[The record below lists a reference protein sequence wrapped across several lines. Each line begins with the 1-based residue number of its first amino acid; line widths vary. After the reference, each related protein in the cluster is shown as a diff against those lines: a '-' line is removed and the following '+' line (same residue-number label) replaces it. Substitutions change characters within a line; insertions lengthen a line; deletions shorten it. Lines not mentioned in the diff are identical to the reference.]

1 MVWAIV
7 LVVFSLKP
15 ASKILRFPFYY
26 NPGCGLHT
34 DIAKVNLGLILL
46 SNARFDLPCLFVTDM

>member
-7 LVVFSLKP
+7 LLVFSLKP
-15 ASKILRFPFYY
+15 ASKIPRFPFYH

-34 DIAKVNLGLILL
+34 DIAMVNLEKILL
-46 SNARFDLPCLFVTDM
+46 SNVRFDLPCLFVTDM